1 MRSWKSREGE
11 KRCRE
16 TTLQTVEKERTA
28 KLIQKNSSSLVK
40 NITSLLMSFFI
51 YVAFVIN
58 AKSRYFIHFAYFV
71 IAHCRTFV
79 LPASRFLVCVHFRS
93 SSQRV
98 DFIDTLKRSK
108 CGAFLFAFNL
118 VLQVAIIKISFY
130 PVYCCIGDIT

>member
-1 MRSWKSREGE
+1 MGLLQSH
-11 KRCRE
+11 
-16 TTLQTVEKERTA
+16 QTVEKERTA

-98 DFIDTLKRSK
+98 DFIDTLRETAYAVPLLILIDGNNSYHSAL
-108 CGAFLFAFNL
+108 GN
-118 VLQVAIIKISFY
+118 
-130 PVYCCIGDIT
+130 